1 MTSNSG
7 MEVATLVHFSFLA
20 YVDGN
25 VMFGHLAL
33 NFMVKYVQNVES
45 EAAVASTKAKKS
57 KKKKR
62 AASDAGDTIDTEHGA
77 ATDGVLVEYD
87 VNEPT
92 MGEKLASITLQDN
105 GKTNSLEIEESP
117 PHAKPPSADSVN
129 ILLKQ
134 ALRADDRAL
143 LLDCLYTQDEK
154 VIANSISLLNPSDV
168 LKLLQ
173 SLLSIIHSR
182 GAILACALPWL
193 RSLLLQ
199 HSTGIMSQE
208 SSLHALNS
216 LYQVKMRTSPWKDS
230 DVETIRY
237 WLSLNFKEDIRLFFT
252 DGVLS
257 SIYLVII
264 ESRVP
269 FKISM
274 QIMVVNLKHVGFIQL
289 IESRV
294 STFQSALQL
303 SSYIDFLYAGVV
315 DDASDENHTVTP
327 VIYEDNDE
335 SDDEESEDAME
346 TDQDSKEDQEASDG
360 LSDIE
365 GSDGMSE

>member
-1 MTSNSG
+1 M
-7 MEVATLVHFSFLA
+7 
-20 YVDGN
+20 VDDADAPPKQ
-25 VMFGHLAL
+25 LDAQIL
-33 NFMVKYVQNVES
+33 ES
-45 EAAVASTKAKKS
+45 ETAVASTKARKT

-62 AASDAGDTIDTEHGA
+62 AASDTGDTIDTDAQILESETAVASTKARKTKKKKRAASDTGDTIDIDHGE
-77 ATDGVLVEYD
+77 ATDGVLDEYD

-105 GKTNSLEIEESP
+105 DKTSSHDMQESP
-117 PHAKPPSADSVN
+117 PSTKPPSADSVN

-168 LKLLQ
+168 LKLLH
-173 SLLSIIHSR
+173 SLQSIIHSR
-182 GAILACALPWL
+182 GSILACALPWL

-199 HSTGIMSQE
+199 HSTRIMSQE
-208 SSLHALNS
+208 SSLLALNS
-216 LYQVKMRTSPWKDS
+216 LYQ
-230 DVETIRY
+230 
-237 WLSLNFKEDIRLFFT
+237 
-252 DGVLS
+252 
-257 SIYLVII
+257 
-264 ESRVP
+264 
-269 FKISM
+269 
-274 QIMVVNLKHVGFIQL
+274 L

-294 STFQSALQL
+294 ATFQSALQL
-303 SSYIDFLYAGVV
+303 SCCLDIFFAGVT
-315 DDASDENHTVTP
+315 DDALDENQTITP

-335 SDDEESEDAME
+335 SDEDESEDGME
-346 TDQDSKEDQEASDG
+346 TDEGSKEEEALNG

>member
-1 MTSNSG
+1 MQILVKMVTGKTLTLG
-7 MEVATLVHFSFLA
+7 MESSDTVDCVKAKIKDEEDIPQDQQCLIFAGKQLEDGQILADFSIHKKKKTKPLKFTLLQVDDVAAAPKQL
-20 YVDGN
+20 D
-25 VMFGHLAL
+25 
-33 NFMVKYVQNVES
+33 VQNVES

-62 AASDAGDTIDTEHGA
+62 AASDAGDTIDTDHGA

-154 VIANSISLLNPSDV
+154 VIANSISLLKPSDV

-216 LYQVKMRTSPWKDS
+216 LYQ
-230 DVETIRY
+230 
-237 WLSLNFKEDIRLFFT
+237 
-252 DGVLS
+252 
-257 SIYLVII
+257 
-264 ESRVP
+264 
-269 FKISM
+269 
-274 QIMVVNLKHVGFIQL
+274 L

-303 SSYIDFLYAGVV
+303 SSCIDFLYAGVV

-346 TDQDSKEDQEASDG
+346 TDQDSKDEASDG
-360 LSDIE
+360 ISDIE

>member
-1 MTSNSG
+1 MYARS
-7 MEVATLVHFSFLA
+7 HI
-20 YVDGN
+20 
-25 VMFGHLAL
+25 HL
-33 NFMVKYVQNVES
+33 
-45 EAAVASTKAKKS
+45 T
-57 KKKKR
+57 
-62 AASDAGDTIDTEHGA
+62 DIEHGA

-216 LYQVKMRTSPWKDS
+216 LYQV
-230 DVETIRY
+230 
-237 WLSLNFKEDIRLFFT
+237 
-252 DGVLS
+252 
-257 SIYLVII
+257 
-264 ESRVP
+264 
-269 FKISM
+269 
-274 QIMVVNLKHVGFIQL
+274 
-289 IESRV
+289 
-294 STFQSALQL
+294 
-303 SSYIDFLYAGVV
+303 V

-360 LSDIE
+360 LGDIE

>member
-1 MTSNSG
+1 MQVLVKTVTG
-7 MEVATLVHFSFLA
+7 KTLTLEMESSDTIDFVKAKIKDEEGIPPEQQRLVFAGKQLEDGQALADFSIRKKKKSKPLE
-20 YVDGN
+20 
-25 VMFGHLAL
+25 LAL
-33 NFMVKYVQNVES
+33 LQVDDADAPPIQLDVQNLES
-45 EAAVASTKAKKS
+45 ETPVASTKARKT

-62 AASDAGDTIDTEHGA
+62 AASDTGDTIDTDHGE
-77 ATDGVLVEYD
+77 ATDGVLVEHD

-92 MGEKLASITLQDN
+92 MGEKLASITLQDDD
-105 GKTNSLEIEESP
+105 KISSHEMQESP
-117 PHAKPPSADSVN
+117 PSAKPPSADSVN

-168 LKLLQ
+168 LKLLH
-173 SLLSIIHSR
+173 SLQSIIHSR
-182 GAILACALPWL
+182 GSILACALPWL

-208 SSLHALNS
+208 SSLLALNS
-216 LYQVKMRTSPWKDS
+216 LYQ
-230 DVETIRY
+230 
-237 WLSLNFKEDIRLFFT
+237 
-252 DGVLS
+252 
-257 SIYLVII
+257 
-264 ESRVP
+264 
-269 FKISM
+269 
-274 QIMVVNLKHVGFIQL
+274 L

-294 STFQSALQL
+294 ATFQSALQL
-303 SSYIDFLYAGVV
+303 SSCLDIFYAGVV
-315 DDASDENHTVTP
+315 DDALDENQTITP

-335 SDDEESEDAME
+335 SDEEEEESEDAME
-346 TDQDSKEDQEASDG
+346 TEEGSKEEEALDG

>member
-1 MTSNSG
+1 MQILVKMVTGKTLTLG
-7 MEVATLVHFSFLA
+7 MESSDTVHSVKAKIKDEEDIPPDQQCLIFAGKQLEDGQILADFSIHKKKKTKPLKFTLLQVDDVAAAPKQL
-20 YVDGN
+20 D
-25 VMFGHLAL
+25 
-33 NFMVKYVQNVES
+33 VQNVES

-62 AASDAGDTIDTEHGA
+62 AASDVGDTIDT

-92 MGEKLASITLQDN
+92 MGEKLAGITLQDN
-105 GKTNSLEIEESP
+105 GKTNSLETEESP
-117 PHAKPPSADSVN
+117 PLAKPPSADSVN

-216 LYQVKMRTSPWKDS
+216 LYQ
-230 DVETIRY
+230 
-237 WLSLNFKEDIRLFFT
+237 
-252 DGVLS
+252 
-257 SIYLVII
+257 
-264 ESRVP
+264 
-269 FKISM
+269 
-274 QIMVVNLKHVGFIQL
+274 L

-303 SSYIDFLYAGVV
+303 SSCIDFLYAGVV
-315 DDASDENHTVTP
+315 DDASDENHTVIP

-335 SDDEESEDAME
+335 SDDEES
-346 TDQDSKEDQEASDG
+346 DQDSKEEEAADG
-360 LSDIE
+360 LVDIE
-365 GSDGMSE
+365 GIDGMSE

>member
-1 MTSNSG
+1 MAKSLLTSASTRRRKQSPSSLLCSRLMMLLLHQN
-7 MEVATLVHFSFLA
+7 
-20 YVDGN
+20 N
-25 VMFGHLAL
+25 
-33 NFMVKYVQNVES
+33 VQNVES

-62 AASDAGDTIDTEHGA
+62 AASDVGDTIDT

-216 LYQVKMRTSPWKDS
+216 LYQ
-230 DVETIRY
+230 
-237 WLSLNFKEDIRLFFT
+237 
-252 DGVLS
+252 
-257 SIYLVII
+257 
-264 ESRVP
+264 
-269 FKISM
+269 
-274 QIMVVNLKHVGFIQL
+274 L

-303 SSYIDFLYAGVV
+303 SSCIDFLYAGVV

-335 SDDEESEDAME
+335 SDEESEDAME
-346 TDQDSKEDQEASDG
+346 TDQDSKEEEASDG

-365 GSDGMSE
+365 GIDGMSE

>member
-1 MTSNSG
+1 MQILVKMVTGKTLTLG
-7 MEVATLVHFSFLA
+7 MESSDTVDCVKAKIKDEEDIPQDQQCLIFAGKQLEDGQILADFSIHKKKKTKPLKFTLLQVDDVATAPKQL
-20 YVDGN
+20 D
-25 VMFGHLAL
+25 
-33 NFMVKYVQNVES
+33 VQNVES

-62 AASDAGDTIDTEHGA
+62 AASDAGDTIDT

-216 LYQVKMRTSPWKDS
+216 LYQ
-230 DVETIRY
+230 
-237 WLSLNFKEDIRLFFT
+237 
-252 DGVLS
+252 
-257 SIYLVII
+257 
-264 ESRVP
+264 
-269 FKISM
+269 
-274 QIMVVNLKHVGFIQL
+274 L

>member
-1 MTSNSG
+1 MQILVKMVTGKTLTLG
-7 MEVATLVHFSFLA
+7 MESSDTVDCVKAKIKDEEDIPQDQQCLIFAGKQLEDGQILADFSIHKKKKTKPLKFTLLQVDDVAAAPKQL
-20 YVDGN
+20 D
-25 VMFGHLAL
+25 
-33 NFMVKYVQNVES
+33 VQNVES

-62 AASDAGDTIDTEHGA
+62 AASDAGDTIDT

-92 MGEKLASITLQDN
+92 MGEKLASTTLQDN

-117 PHAKPPSADSVN
+117 PHSKPPSADSVN

-154 VIANSISLLNPSDV
+154 VIANSISLLKPSDV

-199 HSTGIMSQE
+199 HSTRIMSQE

-216 LYQVKMRTSPWKDS
+216 LY
-230 DVETIRY
+230 
-237 WLSLNFKEDIRLFFT
+237 
-252 DGVLS
+252 
-257 SIYLVII
+257 
-264 ESRVP
+264 
-269 FKISM
+269 
-274 QIMVVNLKHVGFIQL
+274 QL

-303 SSYIDFLYAGVV
+303 SSCIDFLYAGVV

-346 TDQDSKEDQEASDG
+346 TDQDSKEEASDG